1 MKVKDIMTED
11 PITVTPLH
19 SVRDALGLML
29 EYNVR
34 HLPVQEDG
42 ILVGMLSDRDIRQCA
57 IPLEEEAELQ
67 SSHLRLDIKVSEI
80 MSKKFFTLNHE
91 DSIRKAIE
99 VIIEER
105 ISGVPVV
112 SNAQNHIVGIL
123 SYIDILEEAKNFFPE
138 DS

>member
-1 MKVKDIMTED
+1 MKVKDIMTAD
-11 PITVTPLH
+11 PITVTQLH
-19 SVRDALGLML
+19 TVRDALGLML

-34 HLPVQEDG
+34 HLPVQEEG

-57 IPLEEEAELQ
+57 IPLEEEAEIQ

-80 MSKKFFTLNHE
+80 MTRKFYTLNQD

-99 VIIEER
+99 LIIEER

-112 SNAQNHIVGIL
+112 SDAQNTIVGIL
-123 SYIDILEEAKNFFPE
+123 SYIDILEEALSLFPE
-138 DS
+138 